1 MASAVETEK
10 CGSAMAAACDTA
22 NNNIPTTTTTTT
34 TSTTVVSSELSGDD
48 EAARA
53 QMVAMIEEVRAKFL
67 EEAAVNP
74 HLYDPTDVDL
84 ARTDDWQV
92 ERFILRKKS
101 IEASLE
107 MIKGTLQWRH
117 ELEMPQLKDT
127 DFPEEFFKIGAM
139 FEFEKDLAGNAVVY
153 LRVRLHR
160 KIKELEKFVK
170 LYMMHIINKADFAM
184 NGKGLT
190 VVFDC
195 SGAGISNLDMDI
207 VWFLVDALI
216 KYYPYGMKNILV
228 HDMPWILSSAW
239 TIIKGW
245 MPEEFRDKVK
255 FTNKKTITEYIAAE
269 NLPYYLGGTSKRNY
283 HQVPKGCR
291 PAAEIAPEQGLNEKE
306 VKKMLK
312 TFQPFLDEAEEE
324 INVIQSLS

>member
-1 MASAVETEK
+1 MASSVDSGEE
-10 CGSAMAAACDTA
+10 CGNTA
-22 NNNIPTTTTTTT
+22 
-34 TSTTVVSSELSGDD
+34 VVSSETHVD
-48 EAARA
+48 EESRA

-67 EEAAVNP
+67 EEADANP
-74 HLYDPTDVDL
+74 HLYDPSDVDL
-84 ARTDDWQV
+84 ARKDDWQL

-101 IEASLE
+101 VESALE

-139 FEFEKDLAGNAVVY
+139 FQFENDLAGNAVVY

-170 LYMMHIINKADFAM
+170 LYMMHIINKADM
-184 NGKGLT
+184 STNGKGLT

-245 MPEEFRDKVK
+245 MPEEYRDKVK
-255 FTNKKTITEYIAAE
+255 FTSKKNITEYIAPE
-269 NLPYYLGGTSKRNY
+269 NLPYYLGGLSSANY
-283 HQVPKGCR
+283 HKVPKGCR

-312 TFQPFLDEAEEE
+312 TFQPYLDEAEEE
-324 INVIQSLS
+324 ISLIQSLV